1 MAKLKSLRGAVG
13 TYGRVTAGGIVDV
26 DETLAEKLVKT
37 GRFVRAS
44 AADVAAAQAAQQAAL
59 ATAIP
64 GLGDGFVPLPG
75 GAAGGPDS
83 ERIGMAE
90 LEAKAQAEAEAKAQ
104 AEAAAKAQAEA
115 EAKAEAEGKAASAK
129 SKKAAK

>member
-26 DETLAEKLVKT
+26 DETMAEKLVKT

-44 AADVAAAQAAQQAAL
+44 EADIEAAQAAQQATL

-64 GLGDGFVPLPG
+64 GLGAGFVPLPG
-75 GAAGGPDS
+75 GAAGGADP
-83 ERIGMAE
+83 ERIAMAE
-90 LEAKAQAEAEAKAQ
+90 LEAKAQAEAEAKGKA
-104 AEAAAKAQAEA
+104 AAAKSE
-115 EAKAEAEGKAASAK
+115 
-129 SKKAAK
+129 KAAK